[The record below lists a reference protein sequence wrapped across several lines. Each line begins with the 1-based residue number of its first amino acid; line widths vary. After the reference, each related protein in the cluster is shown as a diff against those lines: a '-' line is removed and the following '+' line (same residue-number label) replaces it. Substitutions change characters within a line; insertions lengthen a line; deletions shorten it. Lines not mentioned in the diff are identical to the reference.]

1 MMIRMVVVLPA
12 PLGPTKPNIWPG
24 STAND
29 DAVERDPVAEA
40 PGQPAE
46 LEAAQATSAG
56 SSRPWSRSRPRC
68 TAAMN
73 FDRLTSS
80 VLRISSA

>member
-1 MMIRMVVVLPA
+1 MSMDKESPVGTDETEHLPRLDGEA
-12 PLGPTKPNIWPG
+12 
-24 STAND
+24 
-29 DAVERDPVAEA
+29 DAVERDPVAVA
-40 PGQPAE
+40 PGQIDD
-46 LEAAQATSAG
+46 LEAADYPTSAG

-73 FDRLTSS
+73 FERLTSR